1 MARGFIRRIFSYFS
15 LSLLA
20 SLSLSLHVYGCA
32 SDTAEK
38 MKVERKHS
46 KQYKRQK
53 KIGKKWRGFQIIK
66 QKYAQQRR
74 MYKKRQITRSCTS
87 EKKKKKCACLV
98 CVCFFSSL
106 PSRSN
111 ETDSGKTIATI
122 QARQEDR
129 LCTNK
134 CTKGFLKQIKKNQKI
149 KKRKIGIA
157 LSLSLS
163 LYQRLFFPM

>member
-1 MARGFIRRIFSYFS
+1 MCVYPISLRNISPFPPLPLLLQSMACSCSVLYMPEKSQRTSALGQPHTSSESGRTFLPIFRQRWMARGFIHRIFSYFS

-87 EKKKKKCACLV
+87 EKNKEMRVFCV
-98 CVCFFSSL
+98 CVFF
-106 PSRSN
+106 
-111 ETDSGKTIATI
+111 
-122 QARQEDR
+122 
-129 LCTNK
+129 
-134 CTKGFLKQIKKNQKI
+134 F
-149 KKRKIGIA
+149 
-157 LSLSLS
+157 
-163 LYQRLFFPM
+163 

>member
-20 SLSLSLHVYGCA
+20 SLSLALHVYGCA

-38 MKVERKHS
+38 MKVER

-74 MYKKRQITRSCTS
+74 MYKKRQIPSLVYIG
-87 EKKKKKCACLV
+87 KKQRNARVLCVCVFFLV
-98 CVCFFSSL
+98 CRAGAMKL
-106 PSRSN
+106 
-111 ETDSGKTIATI
+111 TA
-122 QARQEDR
+122 AR
-129 LCTNK
+129 L
-134 CTKGFLKQIKKNQKI
+134 
-149 KKRKIGIA
+149 
-157 LSLSLS
+157 
-163 LYQRLFFPM
+163 

>member
-20 SLSLSLHVYGCA
+20 SLSLALHVYGCA

-38 MKVERKHS
+38 MKVER

-74 MYKKRQITRSCTS
+74 MYKKRQIPSLVYIG
-87 EKKKKKCACLV
+87 KKQRNARVLCV
-98 CVCFFSSL
+98 CVFFSSL

-134 CTKGFLKQIKKNQKI
+134 CTKGFLKQIKKNPKI
-149 KKRKIGIA
+149 KRKIGIA
-157 LSLSLS
+157 LSLSL
-163 LYQRLFFPM
+163 YQRLCFPM